1 LALQAAA
8 AVIAALALK
17 NISRLR
23 REKEEVPEASTEGD
37 KGPDKELGMADFI
50 PGYHPPAAPG
60 GEMKGP
66 TAGGLGMNRGKF
78 IGVPA
83 VGETLPSP
91 RQMNRK

>member
-1 LALQAAA
+1 
-8 AVIAALALK
+8 
-17 NISRLR
+17 
-23 REKEEVPEASTEGD
+23 
-37 KGPDKELGMADFI
+37 LGIVGFI

-83 VGETLPSP
+83 VGDLVFSR